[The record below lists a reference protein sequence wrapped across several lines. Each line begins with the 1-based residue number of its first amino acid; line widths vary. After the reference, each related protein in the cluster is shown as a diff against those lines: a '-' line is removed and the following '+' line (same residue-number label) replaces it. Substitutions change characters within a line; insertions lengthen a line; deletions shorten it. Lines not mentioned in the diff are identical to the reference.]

1 MSRPSLS
8 RRLLTLVALVAAAGV
23 IVDVLLW
30 QDLDRRLRA
39 EAVDHASDVA
49 GLIAAE
55 TGIVLRQPVVD
66 LGRAV
71 ARLDEKSA
79 IADLDRYLRGSSM
92 VCQVIVLDDAG
103 RVIGVLPEDRELV
116 GLDWSRQPLASS
128 GDTVRWS
135 ETYLSPDR
143 VDPGVTVSRRWRGG
157 TVAFR
162 IDLGLLSQLV
172 AVVTPPVGG
181 FVAVVD
187 EQGVAIGHSQPDL
200 ARQRENLRDLAL
212 VAPATGE
219 AVATRMTTWRGTAG
233 LLCRSAIPG
242 CGWSV
247 LVFQPASHAFAVA
260 REGALLSFGVL
271 LSVIV
276 LVVLMFLAVRRMLA
290 RALGDFAAQMER
302 VAAGQP
308 AGMADQPTELAPLAT
323 SFIAMAA
330 AVTARE
336 ADLKRSQ
343 AEFRDLVEGVE
354 SVILRLDGDG
364 RILYM
369 NPAGERLFGWSN
381 AEINGRHVLGTI
393 LPELDQQ
400 GRPLRQLL
408 DSAYGDPDAMRH
420 NQNENIT
427 RDGRRLW
434 MSWANRVLRDAEG
447 RLVGLLSVGT
457 DLTEQVRSERA
468 FQALVEAM
476 AAAGGETFYEA
487 ATTSLEN
494 WLGCDIVMI
503 SRVVGARLDAL
514 ALRSGGVMRREDCGL
529 LAGSPCE
536 AALREGWLLV
546 EDGVDDRFPRE
557 DIVAKGIKAY
567 AGIAVPGGKAILTC
581 MWRRSVKV
589 PPRLRQVLEL
599 IARRIA
605 AELEAQDLRGHFAH
619 AERLEALGKLAGGVA
634 HDFNNQLAVIL
645 SSADLLRP
653 RLTEPRSIRLLEGVI
668 TAAERSSALT
678 ARLLAFGRRGSIE
691 NGPVD
696 LHAVVIET
704 VQLAERTLGPSI
716 AIAHELRASRSIVQG
731 NAGLL
736 HNALLNLALN
746 ARDAMPGGGSLRF
759 ATRDDGDRLL
769 LEVADSGCGMD
780 DGVLAR
786 LFEPFFT
793 TKPAGKGNGL
803 GLPAV
808 YGTVTG
814 MGGTITV
821 RSAVGNGTTFCLS
834 LPPCDPPR
842 VTAEALQ
849 QTTPSGSSRIL
860 VAEDEPTL
868 RQAVGDFLASIGH
881 TVTLTADGQEAVAAV
896 SAAPGGFDLV
906 LLDAMMPRL
915 TGLQAF
921 ERIRAIAPRLPV
933 VVVSGFGAEA
943 DLEALRAAGVPV
955 LAKPCRLDR
964 LAEAIDMALHRPG

>member
-1 MSRPSLS
+1 VSRPSLS

>member
-1 MSRPSLS
+1 VSRPSLS
-8 RRLLTLVALVAAAGV
+8 RRLLALVALVAAAGV

-30 QDLDRRLRA
+30 SDLDRRLRA

-71 ARLDEKSA
+71 ARLDEKPV
-79 IADLDRYLRGSSM
+79 IAELDRYLRGSSL
-92 VCQVIVLDDAG
+92 VSQVIVLDGSG
-103 RVIGVLPEDRELV
+103 RVIGVIPEDRELV

-128 GDTVRWS
+128 GDAVHWS

-157 TVAFR
+157 TIAFR

-172 AVVTPPVGG
+172 AVVTPPIGG

-187 EQGVAIGHSQPDL
+187 EQGVAIGHSRPEL
-200 ARQRENLRDLAL
+200 ARQRENLRDLAQA
-212 VAPATGE
+212 APVTGE
-219 AVATRMTTWRGTAG
+219 RVAIRMTTWRGADG

-247 LVFQPASHAFAVA
+247 LVFQPASQAFAVA

-271 LSVIV
+271 LVVIA

-290 RALGDFAAQMER
+290 QALGDFAAQMER

-308 AGMADQPTELAPLAT
+308 AGMADQPAELAPLAT
-323 SFIAMAA
+323 SFVAMAA

-336 ADLKRSQ
+336 AELKRSQ
-343 AEFRDLVEGVE
+343 AEFRELVEGVE
-354 SVILRLDGDG
+354 SVIVRLAGDG

-381 AEINGRHVLGTI
+381 AELNGRHVLGTI
-393 LPELDQQ
+393 IPEHDQH
-400 GRPLRQLL
+400 GRSLRPII
-408 DSAYGDPDAMRH
+408 DAAFGDPEAMRH
-420 NQNENIT
+420 TQNENVT

-434 MSWANRVLRDAEG
+434 MSWANRVLRDADG
-447 RLVGLLSVGT
+447 RSIGLLSVGT
-457 DLTEQVRSERA
+457 DLTEQLRSERA

-476 AAAGGETFYEA
+476 AAAAGESFYDA
-487 ATTSLEN
+487 ATASLEN
-494 WLGCDIVMI
+494 WLNCDIVMI
-503 SRVVGARLDAL
+503 SRVVGGRLDAL
-514 ALRSGGVMRREDCGL
+514 ALRSGGSMRREDCGQ

-536 AALREGWLLV
+536 AALRDGWLLV
-546 EDGVDDRFPRE
+546 EDGLDSRFPRE

-567 AGIAVPGGKAILTC
+567 AGIAVPGGKAILAC
-581 MWRRSVKV
+581 MWRRPAKA

-605 AELEAQDLRGHFAH
+605 AEMEAQDLRGRFAH

-634 HDFNNQLAVIL
+634 HDFNNQLAVIM

-653 RLTEPRSIRLLEGVI
+653 RLVEARSIKLIEGI
-668 TAAERSSALT
+668 TNAAERSSALT

-696 LHAVVIET
+696 LHEVVVET
-704 VQLAERTLGPSI
+704 VQLAERTIGPSI
-716 AIAHELRASRSIVQG
+716 AISYELRAGHSVVQG

-746 ARDAMPGGGSLRF
+746 ARDAMPDGGTLRF
-759 ATRDDGDRLL
+759 TTSDVDGRLV
-769 LEVADSGCGMD
+769 LEVSDSGCGMD
-780 DGVLAR
+780 
-786 LFEPFFT
+786 
-793 TKPAGKGNGL
+793 
-803 GLPAV
+803 
-808 YGTVTG
+808 
-814 MGGTITV
+814 
-821 RSAVGNGTTFCLS
+821 
-834 LPPCDPPR
+834 
-842 VTAEALQ
+842 
-849 QTTPSGSSRIL
+849 
-860 VAEDEPTL
+860 
-868 RQAVGDFLASIGH
+868 
-881 TVTLTADGQEAVAAV
+881 EAVQSRV
-896 SAAPGGFDLV
+896 F
-906 LLDAMMPRL
+906 
-915 TGLQAF
+915 
-921 ERIRAIAPRLPV
+921 
-933 VVVSGFGAEA
+933 
-943 DLEALRAAGVPV
+943 
-955 LAKPCRLDR
+955 
-964 LAEAIDMALHRPG
+964 